1 MKGRILI
8 LQDAQNAQSTLGAIS
23 TMLEGAGHDV
33 ATASDLA
40 DCLSQM
46 SARTFDLL
54 VTPDQTRG
62 TSPADLLRQVRQIS
76 EEIQILVICDSASIL
91 SAIESFQRSAFSFL
105 PNPIDADQLRIVVQR
120 GLEFVHLLRENN
132 AFKNGDVAVALA
144 GKPLAEVEKQVILST
159 LERFKGHRLRTATA
173 LGIGLRTLGM
183 KLKRWKEE
191 GQLIETR

>member
-8 LQDAQNAQSTLGAIS
+8 LQDVQNPQSTLGAIS
-23 TMLEGAGHDV
+23 TMLAGAGHDV
-33 ATASDLA
+33 ATAADLP

-54 VTPDQTRG
+54 VTPDHTPG

-105 PNPIDADQLRIVVQR
+105 PNPI
-120 GLEFVHLLRENN
+120 
-132 AFKNGDVAVALA
+132 
-144 GKPLAEVEKQVILST
+144 
-159 LERFKGHRLRTATA
+159 
-173 LGIGLRTLGM
+173 
-183 KLKRWKEE
+183 
-191 GQLIETR
+191 